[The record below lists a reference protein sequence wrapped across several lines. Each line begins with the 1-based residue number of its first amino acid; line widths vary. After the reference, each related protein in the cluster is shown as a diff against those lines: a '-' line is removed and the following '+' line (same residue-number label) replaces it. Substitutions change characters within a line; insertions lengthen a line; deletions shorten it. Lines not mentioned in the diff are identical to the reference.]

1 MPLEL
6 TNLPLTGLQIEQ
18 RAVIESGANVGTG
31 NSDIFLFPPR
41 GTSGSVEDG
50 DITIET
56 TEITRV
62 RVQGN
67 GALLSLSDSNL
78 PDALNLSTYFSTGGA
93 GRDLTLYFV
102 TALGMFSIPIE
113 NDDGTDGYD
122 DAFGNTIRFD
132 IPDTDIDPGDRF
144 GFDSAGV
151 GFDLARFTP
160 GTYTAQ
166 DILRGISNGDRFILA
181 FARPIP
187 RRLIQAS
194 RTFGAGSA
202 TVDVETRV
210 PTRHAITAAA
220 AFPVH
225 SASVTVLVRT
235 AVRIAITLTPIAF
248 VAHTATVA
256 VQARAP
262 PRIAITASGAF
273 GGHTA
278 TVQVRIRES
287 ARIPITASRSFGSQT
302 STALIQSRTVA
313 RISIA
318 ANRTFDGQTSTARV
332 QRRSPARYAITATG
346 AFQSHSAGVTVLVRT
361 SARIEIT
368 ASRTFGAHS
377 ATATVLTLSPVR
389 RPLTASRSFGA
400 TPQRLR
406 RKSARPLG

>member
-18 RAVIESGANVGTG
+18 RAVIESGANVGAG

-67 GALLSLSDSNL
+67 GALLSLSDSNQ

-132 IPDTDIDPGDRF
+132 IPDTDIDIGDRF
-144 GFDSAGV
+144 GFDSTGV
-151 GFDLARFTP
+151 GFDMARFTP

-181 FARPIP
+181 FARPIT
-187 RRLIQAS
+187 RRLIQAT

-202 TVDVETRV
+202 SVDIETRT

-220 AFPVH
+220 AFSSH
-225 SASVTVLVRT
+225 TASVTVLVRI
-235 AVRIAITLTPIAF
+235 AVRIAVTLTPVAF
-248 VAHTATVA
+248 VAHTSTVS

-262 PRIAITASGAF
+262 PRIAITAGGAF
-273 GGHTA
+273 GVHTA

-287 ARIPITASRSFGSQT
+287 ARIPHNCHPFLWRPYIYRTD
-302 STALIQSRTVA
+302 TVA
-313 RISIA
+313 HCR
-318 ANRTFDGQTSTARV
+318 
-332 QRRSPARYAITATG
+332 
-346 AFQSHSAGVTVLVRT
+346 
-361 SARIEIT
+361 
-368 ASRTFGAHS
+368 AH
-377 ATATVLTLSPVR
+377 LHCRQPHL
-389 RPLTASRSFGA
+389 
-400 TPQRLR
+400 
-406 RKSARPLG
+406 